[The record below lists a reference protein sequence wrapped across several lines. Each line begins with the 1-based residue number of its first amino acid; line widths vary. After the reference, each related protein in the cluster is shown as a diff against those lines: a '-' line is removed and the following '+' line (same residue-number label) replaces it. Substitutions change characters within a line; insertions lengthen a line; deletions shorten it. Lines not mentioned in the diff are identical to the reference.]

1 MPTVGKKKFPYT
13 VEGLIEAEELANKTN
28 PPSPIRADQSVY
40 GESNMNANMNP
51 DSNTKLVE
59 SNPQLLANKRT
70 NTLRRKKPRPYKTN
84 MNLT

>member
-1 MPTVGKKKFPYT
+1 MPIVNGKKLPYT
-13 VEGLIEAEELANKTN
+13 VEGLKKAEVLANKTT

-40 GESNMNANMNP
+40 GPTNANPNMNP